1 MFSIRSRK
9 PFALAL
15 ALPLLAAT
23 AHADPVA
30 PKPATPMTRQANEA
44 VLKDLP
50 FSDRQDFADASHGLI
65 AQPKELSIRDASG
78 KVVWDMESY
87 KKYIGVDKAAPD
99 TVNPSL
105 WRIAQLNMQYGLFK
119 VTDKIY
125 QVRGYDISNITFI
138 EGQTGWIV
146 FDPLLSVETAR
157 AAFDLVTEHLG
168 KKPIVAVV
176 YSHSHADHFG
186 GMRGIV
192 SEDDVKSGKVRVIS
206 PPSFAEHAVSEN
218 IIAGNAM
225 SRRAVYMYGAML
237 PRSPQGGVSS
247 GLGQTISMGQI
258 SLIQPTEE
266 ITHTGQELTVDGV
279 KMVFQMTPGSEA
291 PTEMNT
297 YFPQFKALWMAE
309 NVTRQMHNVYTLR
322 GAEVRDALQWSQF
335 IQQSLELY
343 GDNVEVEFQSHHWP
357 TWGKERIHRFLG
369 KQRDLYKYVHDQ
381 SVRLMNQGYNGA
393 EIAEMI
399 QLPPELDQEWFNRGY
414 YGTLKHN
421 ARAVYQRYMGWYDAN
436 PSNLDNLPPVP
447 AAKKYVEYMG
457 GSAELLRKAR
467 ADFDKGEYRWVAEAL
482 KHAVFADP
490 QNQDA
495 KNLLADTYEQLG
507 YQAEAGPWRSV
518 YLQGAYELRNGVPQG
533 GGTKTASADVIR
545 AMSPEMLFDYLAV
558 RLNGPAAAGKKIN
571 LNLNFTD
578 LDKQYTLTVE
588 NGVLNYID
596 KAIAQADVSLT
607 LKMSTLLDI
616 QLGQGSLEQKIASGD
631 VKIDGNPQ
639 AFKTFMGLLDTFN
652 FWFNIATPKA

>member
-1 MFSIRSRK
+1 MLSIRSRI

-23 AHADPVA
+23 VHADPVA
-30 PKPATPMTRQANEA
+30 PKPATPVTRQANEA
-44 VLKDLP
+44 VLKALP

-65 AQPKELSIRDASG
+65 AQPKELSIRDANG

-87 KKYIGVDKAAPD
+87 KQYIGVDKAAPD

-192 SEDDVKSGKVRVIS
+192 SEDDVKSGKVRVIA

-247 GLGQTISMGQI
+247 GLGQTISMGRI

-266 ITHTGQELTVDGV
+266 VTHTGQELTVDGV

-343 GDNVEVEFQSHHWP
+343 GDDVEVEFQSHHWP

-381 SVRLMNQGYNGA
+381 SVRLMNEGYNGA

-399 QLPPELDQEWFNRGY
+399 KLPPELDQEWFNRGY

-518 YLQGAYELRNGVPQG
+518 YLQGAFELRNGVPQG

-558 RLNGPAAAGKKIN
+558 RLNGPAAAGKKIT

-578 LDKQYTLTVE
+578 LDKHYTLFVE
-588 NGVLNYID
+588 NGVLRYTD
-596 KAIAQADVSLT
+596 KALAQADAGLT

-616 QLGQGSLEQKIASGD
+616 QLGQGSLEQKIGSGE
-631 VKIDGNPQ
+631 VKIEGNPQ

-652 FWFNIATPKA
+652 FWFNVATPKA